1 MGEKSR
7 PPQLP
12 AGMMQLI
19 DAQVRPALRAHGGDL
34 TITEFSGGVLRF
46 KLTGGCRGCPS
57 AWLTAEEIV
66 KAPLTAR
73 FPELKDVVADTDLD
87 DDLISMAKEIL
98 SQKHA
103 PR

>member
-19 DAQVRPALRAHGGDL
+19 DEQVRPALRAHGGDL

-46 KLTGGCRGCPS
+46 KLTGGCRGCPY
-57 AWLTAEEIV
+57 AWLTEEEIV